1 MEIVKKKLSRK
12 ATNQKQKKQP
22 KFSINK
28 LPQIAEG
35 LSKANEK
42 RPACLHCGLF
52 KSCVEPFATPTVND
66 EWTGKLLLITPEL
79 GKEADSITKQAYTL
93 AGFSEC
99 DVARI
104 TPLRCATNKKPK
116 MAQIRA
122 CRPFLLKILEVL
134 KPKYV
139 LGLGPVALRA
149 LRNSSD
155 ANLTKARGKEI
166 KL

>member
-1 MEIVKKKLSRK
+1 MAVVKRKKKKK
-12 ATNQKQKKQP
+12 A

-28 LPQIAEG
+28 MPQVPEG
-35 LSKANEK
+35 LSKGNE
-42 RPACLHCGLF
+42 RREACQCCGLF
-52 KSCVEPFATPTVND
+52 KSCAEPFAKPDISD
-66 EWTGKLLLITPEL
+66 EWNGKLLLITEPL
-79 GKEADSITKQAYTL
+79 STKASVITTGVLSKADYDNTDVAYTNP
-93 AGFSEC
+93 
-99 DVARI
+99 V
-104 TPLRCATNKKPK
+104 RCAGSRKPT

-122 CRPFLLKILEVL
+122 CRPFLLKILQVL

-155 ANLTKARGKEI
+155 ANVTKARGKLI